1 MAKSIAAFLL
11 RRRAPRK
18 RIESCPESAGPIV
31 SRGES
36 RRGAGA
42 EEKNYMA
49 NFLYIFRGGM
59 DPNASPQQMQEQ
71 MQKWGAWIQALT
83 RNGSFKAGDPLDRGG
98 RVLKGKK
105 KVVTD
110 GPFAEAKDLV
120 GGYLLVSA
128 KDLDEATDLARGCP
142 IFESD
147 AGTVE
152 VRQVQEMRT

>member
-1 MAKSIAAFLL
+1 
-11 RRRAPRK
+11 
-18 RIESCPESAGPIV
+18 V
-31 SRGES
+31 
-36 RRGAGA
+36 
-42 EEKNYMA
+42 
-49 NFLYIFRGGM
+49 
-59 DPNASPQQMQEQ
+59 DPSVSPQQMQEQ

-128 KDLDEATDLARGCP
+128 KDLDEATELARGCP